1 MLIRIY
7 VFVMRHSTHC
17 LMCQHATVLAGRHTY
32 AEGGDE
38 VEQAYKALVQH
49 MCVKTPDKAEYRHRL
64 AKVGC

>member
-1 MLIRIY
+1 MLIKIY
-7 VFVMRHSTHC
+7 VFATRYSTHGFA
-17 LMCQHATVLAGRHTY
+17 LLSFADRHTY

-38 VEQAYKALVQH
+38 VEQAFKAVVQH